1 METIKGSAFKEP
13 FPHLIFDNFYN
24 QEELDLIWEE
34 LNFYTKPNKLF
45 EAKDFGGLVEK
56 TNSHAIILDSL
67 YLSKFRSISNILT
80 VNRKMFDPDIMES
93 FASIHDCCA
102 IARKCNNDMTKVRYY
117 HNGEYY
123 KPHTDLAYQ
132 FLSFSYFYKEPKKF
146 SGGDLFFPKHDYEYP
161 CNNNSMIIFPGWV
174 EHGVT
179 EVSIDNSDYYDGQGR
194 YCISNFFGHVNTN
207 QNNQTKVVTK
217 NFTTI
222 EETLDYFKKV
232 SSKKK

>member
-1 METIKGSAFKEP
+1 METIRGSGFREP
-13 FPHLIFDNFYN
+13 FPHLIFNNFYN

-194 YCISNFFGHVNTN
+194 YCISNFFGHINTN

>member
-194 YCISNFFGHVNTN
+194 YCISNFFGHINTN

>member
-1 METIKGSAFKEP
+1 METLKGSAFKEP

-194 YCISNFFGHVNTN
+194 YCISNFFGHINTN

>member
-1 METIKGSAFKEP
+1 METLKGSAFKKP

-45 EAKDFGGLVEK
+45 EAKDFGGLVDK

-67 YLSKFRSISNILT
+67 YSSKFRSISNILT
-80 VNRKMFDPDIMES
+80 VNRKMFDPDIMSS
-93 FASIHDCCA
+93 FSKIHECCEGVIHA
-102 IARKCNNDMTKVRYY
+102 NSDMTKVRYY
-117 HNGEYY
+117 HDKEYY
-123 KPHTDLAYQ
+123 EPHTDLAYQ

-146 SGGDLFFPKHDYEYP
+146 SGGDLFFPKHNFEYL
-161 CNNNSMIIFPGWV
+161 CKNNSMIIFPGWV

-179 EVSIDNSDYYDGQGR
+179 EVSIDNSDYYDGYGR
-194 YCISNFFGHVNTN
+194 YCISNFFGHINTN
-207 QNNQTKVVTK
+207 QKNETKVVTK
-217 NFTTI
+217 NFTSI